1 MLESLVASQA
11 AGFALVLA
19 RIAGFVVVSPFPGAN
34 VSSTQRVGLVAVLA
48 WIASSFAPV
57 SHAPHEIG
65 LPLALAAAL
74 EIGCGVVI
82 GAAFRFLILAADFL
96 GQVLSHAIGLS
107 MASVLNPL
115 QGDQD
120 TVVSRIVTLMAM
132 LLALGAGVHRTALAY
147 VLSSFRMFPVGSA
160 LTLPGSSLVL
170 TDLAVRSITVG
181 LGLAMPVIAVNLVVH
196 IGLAMMARAAPAL
209 QILHVGLSLVLATGF
224 LTLLTTLPDVGH
236 GLVAHY
242 ATLGRV
248 LDSAFSSMAEPI
260 R

>member
-1 MLESLVASQA
+1 
-11 AGFALVLA
+11 
-19 RIAGFVVVSPFPGAN
+19 
-34 VSSTQRVGLVAVLA
+34 
-48 WIASSFAPV
+48 
-57 SHAPHEIG
+57 
-65 LPLALAAAL
+65 
-74 EIGCGVVI
+74 
-82 GAAFRFLILAADFL
+82 
-96 GQVLSHAIGLS
+96 
-107 MASVLNPL
+107 
-115 QGDQD
+115 
-120 TVVSRIVTLMAM
+120 
-132 LLALGAGVHRTALAY
+132 
-147 VLSSFRMFPVGSA
+147 
-160 LTLPGSSLVL
+160 
-170 TDLAVRSITVG
+170 VRSITVG